1 MPNAKCPF
9 SLVTD
14 SLVIIAT
21 KLNHSETFQIHL
33 DMEMETILLL
43 VTGALVII
51 TIPNVR
57 LTYQVSL
64 SLTDWSLYF
73 GTGIHQC
80 NALQDMI
87 M

>member
-1 MPNAKCPF
+1 M
-9 SLVTD
+9 TD

-21 KLNHSETFQIHL
+21 KLNLSETFQIHL
-33 DMEMETILLL
+33 GMEMETILLL

-57 LTYQVSL
+57 LTYQVS
-64 SLTDWSLYF
+64 SSFTDWSLYF
-73 GTGIHQC
+73 GTGVHQC